1 MSHQRVVVT
10 GLGGICSLG
19 SNASEIWTAMAE
31 GRPGIGPIT
40 SSTFRPT
47 KILTAAEVPELP
59 DSGITR
65 RQAATMDRFSLL
77 AVIAANEALAQSGL
91 VLDEKNALRTGAV
104 IGTGVCGWYALEKAY
119 LRMLVDER
127 DRVDVLAVPMV
138 MPGAPAGQVSMVNGI
153 RGPVFGVTSACSS
166 SNHAI
171 ASALDLLRTG
181 RADAVVAGG
190 TDAPLIWGVLKAWE
204 ALRVVSPEPCC
215 PFSANR
221 KGLSLGEGAG
231 AAVLET
237 YESATRRGA
246 EILAE
251 IAGVGLTADATD
263 IVAPTQDG
271 PARAMQLCLEDAG
284 LNKEQVHYVNAHG
297 TGTKMNDRTEVEAMK
312 AVFGAH
318 ANALSISSTKSMHG
332 HCLGA
337 SGALELI
344 ACVNAVRHGIVPPTI
359 NYAEADPDCDLDVTP
374 NQARERTVDV
384 AISNAFAFGG
394 TNAAVAVRAI

>member
-1 MSHQRVVVT
+1 MPRQRVVVT

-19 SNASEIWTAMAE
+19 TNASEIWTAMAE
-31 GRPGIGPIT
+31 GRPGIGPIE
-40 SSTFRPT
+40 SPIYRPT
-47 KILTAAEVPELP
+47 KIQTVAEILELP
-59 DSGITR
+59 DHGISR
-65 RQAATMDRFSLL
+65 RQTATMDRFSLL

-91 VLDEKNALRTGAV
+91 VLDEKTSLRTGAV
-104 IGTGVCGWYALEKAY
+104 IGTGVCGWYALEKSY
-119 LRMLVDER
+119 LRLLVEER
-127 DRVDVLAVPMV
+127 DRVDVLSVPMG
-138 MPGAPAGQVSMVNGI
+138 MTSAPASQVSMVNGI

-171 ASALDLLRTG
+171 SSAVDLLRSG
-181 RADAVVAGG
+181 RADVIIAGG
-190 TDAPLIWGVLKAWE
+190 TEAPIIWGILKAWE
-204 ALRVVSPEPCC
+204 ALRVVSPDACS
-215 PFSANR
+215 PFSADR

-251 IAGVGLTADATD
+251 IVGVGMTADATD
-263 IVAPTQDG
+263 IVAPTRDG

-284 LNKEQVHYVNAHG
+284 LNREQVQYINAHG
-297 TGTKMNDRTEVEAMK
+297 TGTKMNDRIEVEAMK
-312 AVFGAH
+312 DVFGDH
-318 ANALSISSTKSMHG
+318 ATELSISSTKSMHG

-359 NYAEADPDCDLDVTP
+359 NYTEADPDCDLDVTP
-374 NQARERTVDV
+374 NEARERKVDV
-384 AISNAFAFGG
+384 AVSNAFAFGG
-394 TNAAVAVRAI
+394 TNASVAVRAI